1 MQLKWDKKSAP
12 FLRALFLLAK
22 MLTPIN
28 LRRGTLEA
36 TGSCLARHT

>member
-12 FLRALFLLAK
+12 LRALFLLVK
-22 MLTPIN
+22 LPTPIN